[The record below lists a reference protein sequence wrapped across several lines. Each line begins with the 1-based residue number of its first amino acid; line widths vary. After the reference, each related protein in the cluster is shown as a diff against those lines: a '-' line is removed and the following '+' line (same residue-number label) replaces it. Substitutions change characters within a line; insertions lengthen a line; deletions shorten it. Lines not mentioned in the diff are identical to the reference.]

1 MVTDEQIRITVLIA
15 PSLTLS
21 SPCGHSTA
29 PTRRRMYVENSAPK
43 SMTSDA
49 RNNQIPS
56 LPLAR
61 PVSGRGSTVY
71 GISMLRTLRFE
82 LRREVFGG
90 ARHAV
95 LVCAAI
101 DDGLGHEI
109 AVARRRRRRPLERRR
124 FPRIPIDERAPLDA
138 REEVDDEGNLEQA
151 QPPRREADYD
161 VPVQQPGVVRV
172 LH

>member
-1 MVTDEQIRITVLIA
+1 MRITVLMA

-29 PTRRRMYVENSAPK
+29 PTRRRMYVENSAPN

-71 GISMLRTLRFE
+71 GISMLGALRFE
-82 LRREVFGG
+82 LRREVLGG
-90 ARHAV
+90 TRHAV
-95 LVCAAI
+95 FVRALVH
-101 DDGLGHEI
+101 DGFSQE
-109 AVARRRRRRPLERRR
+109 VAMPGRRGP
-124 FPRIPIDERAPLDA
+124 
-138 REEVDDEGNLEQA
+138 
-151 QPPRREADYD
+151 
-161 VPVQQPGVVRV
+161 
-172 LH
+172 

>member
-1 MVTDEQIRITVLIA
+1 MVTDEQIRMTVLIA

-29 PTRRRMYVENSAPK
+29 PTRSRMYVENSAPK

-49 RNNQIPS
+49 RNSQIPS
-56 LPLAR
+56 FPFAR

-71 GISMLRTLRFE
+71 GISMLRALRFK
-82 LRREVFGG
+82 LRREILGG

-101 DDGLGHEI
+101 DDGLGQEI
-109 AVARRRRRRPLERRR
+109 AVARR
-124 FPRIPIDERAPLDA
+124 
-138 REEVDDEGNLEQA
+138 
-151 QPPRREADYD
+151 
-161 VPVQQPGVVRV
+161 
-172 LH
+172 